1 MQRRADD
8 AGNEDL
14 WGQIAALKA
23 WVAVA
28 KNDVLAVH
36 AQVQIAV
43 EKLHPHNQ
51 AVRTAALCA
60 QGVAFQFQ
68 GDRAAAQRVYQQVL
82 SAGQTS
88 GNFMFF
94 VVATLGLAGMQ
105 LSENQLHAAAKTYRD
120 ILQQLS
126 DPSHSVACEAHL
138 GLARICYEWNDL
150 DAAESHAR
158 LSSQRAAPM
167 ESGAGLSAD
176 AVLARVLQQRN
187 RFSEASALLAQA
199 ATAAQTRRFTSRL
212 DEIGNLQALDLLRR
226 GELSAALELAQR
238 QHLPVATARA
248 LLAQGHA
255 DQALPPLLAYRAQMD
270 AAGRADE
277 SLKAMVV
284 QALALQA
291 SGQSQE
297 ALQVLHDSLLWAE
310 PGGLI
315 RTFVDEGQPMAAL
328 LTALSDRGTLPDY
341 TAHLLAVWGATQPP
355 GVDSAHLQRIGVEAL
370 SDREL
375 DILRLIQRGQSNQE
389 IGASLF
395 LSLHTVK
402 WHNQNIYDKLQ
413 VKRRTE
419 AVARALALKLLPA

>member
-1 MQRRADD
+1 MLFR
-8 AGNEDL
+8 
-14 WGQIAALKA
+14 
-23 WVAVA
+23 
-28 KNDVLAVH
+28 
-36 AQVQIAV
+36 
-43 EKLHPHNQ
+43 
-51 AVRTAALCA
+51 
-60 QGVAFQFQ
+60 
-68 GDRAAAQRVYQQVL
+68 
-82 SAGQTS
+82 S
-88 GNFMFF
+88 
-94 VVATLGLAGMQ
+94 LAGMQ

-120 ILQQLS
+120 VLQQLS

-150 DAAESHAR
+150 NAAESHAR
-158 LSSQRAAPM
+158 QSSKLAAPM

-176 AVLARVLQQRN
+176 AMAARVLQQRN
-187 RFSEASALLAQA
+187 RFTEAGALLAQA

-212 DEIGNLQALDLLRR
+212 EEITGLQVQDLLRR
-226 GELSAALELAQR
+226 GELAAALELAQR
-238 QHLPVATARA
+238 HNIAVPTARA

-255 DQALPPLLAYRAQMD
+255 DQALPLLAAYRSQMD

-284 QALALQA
+284 QALALHVL
-291 SGQSQE
+291 GKLQE
-297 ALQVLHDSLLWAE
+297 ALQVLHEALLLAE

-341 TAHLLAVWGATQPP
+341 TARLLAVWGASQPP

-370 SDREL
+370 SEREL
-375 DILRLIQRGQSNQE
+375 DILRLIQQGQSNQG
-389 IGASLF
+389 IGETLF

-413 VKRRTE
+413 GKRRTE
-419 AVARALALKLLPA
+419 AVARALSLKLLPA